1 MNDWRCAVCLKSQ
14 DSHASRNNA
23 APFMIGHVCCDNC
36 NWNIIIPYKS
46 HLIRKGMEGDK
57 IEDCECMHC
66 FLNLGKML
74 CYCGEEE

>member
-36 NWNIIIPYKS
+36 NWNIIIPYRL
-46 HLIRKGMEGDK
+46 HLIRKG
-57 IEDCECMHC
+57 
-66 FLNLGKML
+66 
-74 CYCGEEE
+74 EEE